1 MEIDSKIRFDLSEPN
16 LPEEERVFIPPDV
29 IDYFLI
35 NKNIQSAYVL
45 LRLNGYSHESARFRL
60 ILFGIST
67 AKLDAVG
74 IRENP
79 YEVPPEQNEVSD
91 KKKEVSAPKTRID
104 LPKLRA
110 LIDAKKSLAFI
121 RSEFSRY
128 SEAQLKA
135 AIKKVM
141 SSDWKQP
148 AYEDEKED
156 DKLHVYFGKRLRNRA
171 SALRCKED
179 G

>member
-16 LPEEERVFIPPDV
+16 LPEEERIFIPPDL

-45 LRLNGYSHESARFRL
+45 LRLNGYSHESARTRL
-60 ILFGIST
+60 NLFGIST
-67 AKLDAVG
+67 KKLDAVG

-79 YEVPPEQNEVSD
+79 YEEPPEQKEESSD
-91 KKKEVSAPKTRID
+91 RKPASKEISAPKTKID

-110 LIDAKKSLAFI
+110 LINAKKSYAFI

-128 SEAQLKA
+128 SESQLKA
-135 AIKKVM
+135 AIKKVI
-141 SSDWKQP
+141 SPEWKQP

-156 DKLHVYFGKRLRNRA
+156 IYD
-171 SALRCKED
+171 
-179 G
+179 

>member
-1 MEIDSKIRFDLSEPN
+1 MEIDSKIRLDLSEPN
-16 LPEEERVFIPPDV
+16 LPEEERVFIPPEV

-45 LRLNGYSHESARFRL
+45 LRLNGYSHENARTRL
-60 ILFGIST
+60 NLFGIST
-67 AKLDAVG
+67 KKLDEVG

-79 YEVPPEQNEVSD
+79 YEVPEQENKASD
-91 KKKEVSAPKTRID
+91 KKQVKEAVTPRYKLD

-110 LIDAKKSLAFI
+110 LIDAKKSYAFI

-128 SEAQLKA
+128 SENQLKA

-141 SSDWKQP
+141 SPDWKQP

-156 DKLHVYFGKRLRNRA
+156 DKY
-171 SALRCKED
+171 D
-179 G
+179 

>member
-1 MEIDSKIRFDLSEPN
+1 MEIDPKIRFDLSEPN
-16 LPEEERVFIPPDV
+16 LPEEERIFIPPDL

-45 LRLNGYSHESARFRL
+45 LRLNGYSHSSARFRL
-60 ILFGIST
+60 ILFGVST

-79 YEVPPEQNEVSD
+79 YEVPAEQKNEDSE
-91 KKKEVSAPKTRID
+91 KKKEASEPKTKID

-110 LIDAKKSLAFI
+110 LIDAKKNYAFI
-121 RSEFSRY
+121 RSEFSRH
-128 SEAQLKA
+128 SESQLKA

-141 SSDWKQP
+141 SPDWKQP

-156 DKLHVYFGKRLRNRA
+156 DKY
-171 SALRCKED
+171 D
-179 G
+179 